1 MRPGDWSTSGQGFC
15 LSLHTSKSEILM
27 FFEVGDKNNNF
38 SVQARFRTVSWFI
51 AGATAST
58 ALWIKIGLN
67 PSFNDSQNDKN
78 IKTAIDIADKLYNA
92 GRYLDLKVVS
102 HPCRQNLN
110 TIFDCV
116 FMLGPGLP
124 RKPARMRMHGDARPA
139 MAPGSRL
146 LRRGR
151 EDGAVPVAP
160 CSDRAVPAT
169 P

>member
-1 MRPGDWSTSGQGFC
+1 
-15 LSLHTSKSEILM
+15 M

-92 GRYLDLKVVS
+92 GRYLDLKVVFAS
-102 HPCRQNLN
+102 L
-110 TIFDCV
+110 V
-116 FMLGPGLP
+116 
-124 RKPARMRMHGDARPA
+124 
-139 MAPGSRL
+139 
-146 LRRGR
+146 
-151 EDGAVPVAP
+151 
-160 CSDRAVPAT
+160 DRI
-169 P
+169 